1 MASPPS
7 STNPAAPAAEPASA
21 PVPQVPQKSR
31 LESVDLLRGLVMVA
45 MALDHTRDFFHT
57 GAIHGVD
64 PLDLST
70 TTLPLFFTRWLT
82 HFCAPVFVFLAGTG
96 AFLSTTRGKSTGE
109 LSRFLFTR
117 GLWLVFLELSWV
129 QWLGWSFTMNLRVH
143 AFLVIWAIGWS
154 MIALSVLVHFRPAVI
169 LGLGLAMILG
179 HNALDSIRP
188 DAWGSWGPLWRVLH
202 AGGDFRVGE
211 VRFIAGYP
219 LVPWIGVL
227 AVGFCFGRVFLLE
240 ASLRRRWLWS
250 LGGALTLAFVVLRWT
265 NLYGDPKPWSEQPR
279 PFFSFLSFLVCHK
292 YPPSLC
298 YLLMTLGPAVLVLA
312 VLDRGTPLVL
322 RPFLIFGRVPLFYY
336 LLHLPL
342 LHAAAVVVNRIC
354 YGRADWMY
362 GLHPAPVPPEAGF
375 GLGVTYLV
383 WVLAILVLYPLCT
396 WFGGIKRRR
405 REVWLSYL

>member
-7 STNPAAPAAEPASA
+7 SVNPAAPAAEPAST

-169 LGLGLAMILG
+169 L
-179 HNALDSIRP
+179 
-188 DAWGSWGPLWRVLH
+188 
-202 AGGDFRVGE
+202 
-211 VRFIAGYP
+211 
-219 LVPWIGVL
+219 
-227 AVGFCFGRVFLLE
+227 
-240 ASLRRRWLWS
+240 
-250 LGGALTLAFVVLRWT
+250 
-265 NLYGDPKPWSEQPR
+265 
-279 PFFSFLSFLVCHK
+279 
-292 YPPSLC
+292 
-298 YLLMTLGPAVLVLA
+298 
-312 VLDRGTPLVL
+312 
-322 RPFLIFGRVPLFYY
+322 
-336 LLHLPL
+336 
-342 LHAAAVVVNRIC
+342 
-354 YGRADWMY
+354 
-362 GLHPAPVPPEAGF
+362 
-375 GLGVTYLV
+375 
-383 WVLAILVLYPLCT
+383 
-396 WFGGIKRRR
+396 
-405 REVWLSYL
+405 